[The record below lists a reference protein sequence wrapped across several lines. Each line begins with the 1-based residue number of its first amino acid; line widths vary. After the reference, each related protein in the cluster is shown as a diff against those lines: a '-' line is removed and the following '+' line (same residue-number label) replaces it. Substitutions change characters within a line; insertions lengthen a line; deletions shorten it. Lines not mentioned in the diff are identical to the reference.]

1 MVAATGYAPPDKT
14 AQVAGDYLSS
24 SKPSYGIGSSSTN
37 YPDPTP
43 KTTSTAT
50 PSATPAAQPT
60 SGAPATSVPAN
71 SQISQFRQ
79 AYDTALKS
87 VPPNVQAQLDQLAQK
102 AAQWDARNPGGVG
115 PQGMGNPFEAQRQAL
130 LDPYLPKNYQQI
142 TDALANNMLAVD
154 KNGNFYDP
162 NKPTGFDA
170 FMEEAV
176 PIALAIAG
184 AAVGGELLGAISTG
198 AGGVGTLA
206 TTAADTLPVTAD
218 SLAYSTGQLTASTVL
233 PGVAD
238 TAVAGAEAGAGTLAD
253 ITVTAGAG
261 GAGAGLG
268 TAASIAG
275 SALALPSAYT
285 GGVDMTGASGST
297 MPKPNYPQGWQQY
310 TPKNWISNQLQQ
322 QGLSKVPAN
331 ILGGA
336 GQGSLISAITG
347 GDPLKGAI
355 GGGVGTGVGEAISA
369 SGIGGGIS
377 NAVGGGATGDI
388 LSKTAT
394 GGIAGG
400 VTSGLLG
407 GNPLIGAASGAVGGG
422 TSAALTGAGLD
433 PAASGII
440 GSTLGKAATMP
451 TSPSSNSNPLSG
463 VGSAIMGGLS
473 DLPVSDVLTTGAG
486 LYSVNKADKANQAL
500 VNTLSGGAQPF
511 ITAGQ
516 DALKGYQNLS
526 PLEQQQ
532 LNASVTAG
540 TSAQQGAQ
548 PLIGL
553 GEQQLNIAGSG
564 NLPPELETQL
574 QQQIQAAK
582 AQLAQ
587 QYSPDSSTYQQLA
600 AKIDQQGLATRQ
612 QMLSQYQTSGQ
623 STYTAGEAQLQAGQ
637 QEVASAY
644 AAAQT
649 EIDQN
654 LKNALSMATTGLG
667 PLANAVEM
675 GLLNNANT
683 QAQMQDLMK
692 SIAGASVA
700 GNKGV
705 QQSAGGLL
713 KSIWNSVTGS
723 GTYANTYA
731 PTQSSTYDPYANYGT
746 PGAYGVTAVP
756 GYDPSTNTY
765 TDPTANV
772 SGSTYDWMSSW
783 SPTDTSST
791 GP

>member
-1 MVAATGYAPPDKT
+1 
-14 AQVAGDYLSS
+14 
-24 SKPSYGIGSSSTN
+24 
-37 YPDPTP
+37 
-43 KTTSTAT
+43 
-50 PSATPAAQPT
+50 
-60 SGAPATSVPAN
+60 
-71 SQISQFRQ
+71 
-79 AYDTALKS
+79 
-87 VPPNVQAQLDQLAQK
+87 
-102 AAQWDARNPGGVG
+102 
-115 PQGMGNPFEAQRQAL
+115 
-130 LDPYLPKNYQQI
+130 
-142 TDALANNMLAVD
+142 
-154 KNGNFYDP
+154 
-162 NKPTGFDA
+162 
-170 FMEEAV
+170 
-176 PIALAIAG
+176 
-184 AAVGGELLGAISTG
+184 
-198 AGGVGTLA
+198 
-206 TTAADTLPVTAD
+206 
-218 SLAYSTGQLTASTVL
+218 
-233 PGVAD
+233 
-238 TAVAGAEAGAGTLAD
+238 
-253 ITVTAGAG
+253 
-261 GAGAGLG
+261 
-268 TAASIAG
+268 
-275 SALALPSAYT
+275 
-285 GGVDMTGASGST
+285 
-297 MPKPNYPQGWQQY
+297 
-310 TPKNWISNQLQQ
+310 
-322 QGLSKVPAN
+322 LSKVPAN

-377 NAVGGGATGDI
+377 NAVGGGTTGDI

-440 GSTLGKAATMP
+440 GSQLGKAATMP

-500 VNTLSGGAQPF
+500 INQISGGAQPF
-511 ITAGQ
+511 VTAGQ
-516 DALKGYQNLS
+516 DALKNYQTLS

-532 LNASVTAG
+532 LNASITAG

-654 LKNALSMATTGLG
+654 LKNALNMATTGLG

-705 QQSAGGLL
+705 QSTVGGLL
-713 KSIWNSVTGS
+713 KSVFGGGGGGG

-731 PTQSSTYDPYANYGT
+731 PTQSSTYDPFANYGT